1 MLAGVLGRAEE
12 PPSWTQWSEEVSG
25 KSLLAQVPPGIAS
38 SLVVSLLCPQD
49 AVLGTDTSSWEPV
62 FRDVLCLREP

>member
-12 PPSWTQWSEEVSG
+12 LPSWTQWSEEVSG
-25 KSLLAQVPPGIAS
+25 ESLLAQVPPGMAS

-49 AVLGTDTSSWEPV
+49 AALGTDTSSWELV
-62 FRDVLCLREP
+62 FRDGLCLQEP

>member
-1 MLAGVLGRAEE
+1 M
-12 PPSWTQWSEEVSG
+12 SG
-25 KSLLAQVPPGIAS
+25 ESLLAQVPPGIAS

-62 FRDVLCLREP
+62 FRDGLCLREL